1 MKIKKYS
8 FLLLWLFL
16 AAFTVSGSDLI
27 TVSELA
33 KKLRDKNTVIV
44 SCRKPADYDKVHIP
58 GAVNIHHM
66 ELYKD
71 PVTDGYI
78 LPPDQLAQI
87 FGEYGI
93 TETKTIV
100 LYDEGSGKY
109 SGRLYWILKYLGAPN
124 VKILDGQLPAW
135 KAARKALTGAPT
147 SIRPAVFTPHV
158 QPALLAT
165 TPQVKKA
172 IGSPGTAIID
182 ARSPEE
188 YNGTDARG
196 LRPGHIPEAI
206 NIDYREVEHP
216 GGKLKSPEELKKLFT
231 SKGVTPDKEAIV
243 YCKTSVRA
251 GIIFFA
257 LKSIL
262 GYPNVRVYDEAYLG
276 WQQVP
281 DNPVASR

>member
-8 FLLLWLFL
+8 FLLLGLFL
-16 AAFTVSGSDLI
+16 AALTASASDLI

-44 SCRKPADYDKVHIP
+44 SCRKPADYEKVHIP

-66 ELYKD
+66 ELYQD
-71 PVTDGYI
+71 PATNGYI
-78 LPPDQLAQI
+78 LPADQLAQI

-135 KAARKALTGAPT
+135 KAARKPLTGAPP
-147 SIRPAVFTPHV
+147 SIRPAVFTPHL
-158 QPALLAT
+158 QPQLLAT

-172 IGSPGTAIID
+172 IGDPGTVIID

-188 YNGTDARG
+188 YSGTDG
-196 LRPGHIPEAI
+196 GNLRPGHIPKAI

-231 SKGVTPDKEAIV
+231 SKGVTPDKKVIV

-257 LKSIL
+257 LRSIL
-262 GYPNVRVYDEAYLG
+262 DYPNVRVYDEAYIG
-276 WQQVP
+276 WLQTAG
-281 DNPVASR
+281 NPVATR